1 MSEPRPVPT
10 LKGCWL
16 ARSLAVVRA
25 VWLSFGATLL
35 LILAADSVATWMV
48 ERKLAEP
55 WRAEAE
61 AYGGA
66 PWAVDYWRE
75 QRQAKEHWV
84 PYSYMETK
92 PFQGR
97 HINVGP
103 DGLRRTWNKAEGKD
117 DARIY
122 MFGGSTIWGFGS
134 RDEGTIPS
142 ALSRLLA
149 EAGLDV
155 QVKNYGQN
163 SHVSTQEVIVLLKAL
178 ETEPVPDIVIF
189 YDGANDTGSSLVTGF
204 AGQSYAEK
212 DRAREFQILTR
223 RRDLL
228 SALFASSGFARL
240 HRFTE
245 PPRPF
250 PAPPPDPRRA
260 DQLAHEVVRRY
271 AANVRIVEESGR
283 SAGFQ
288 PIFYWQPTVQ
298 DKRHRSPFEEN
309 LLVRDKAVDF
319 FKQVHGKLVVHE
331 TLAHNEN
338 FHDLTQLF
346 AEDREPRYID
356 RVHLSEE
363 ANRKVASRI
372 LADVVPA
379 LRARHLPAGGVGA
392 ASVSGDSG
400 AATEET
406 EETEAK
412 NLSPQTSEPTPTRT
426 LAAHAPAKIPGRPQK

>member
-1 MSEPRPVPT
+1 MSEPLPVPSRR
-10 LKGCWL
+10 GSWL

-25 VWLSFGATLL
+25 VWLAFGATLL
-35 LILAADSVATWMV
+35 LFLAADSVATLVV
-48 ERKLAEP
+48 ERKIAQP
-55 WRAEAE
+55 WRAEAD

-75 QRQAKEHWV
+75 QRQTKEHWV

-103 DGLRRTWNKAEGKD
+103 DGLRRTWNRAEGKD

-155 QVKNYGQN
+155 QVKNLGQN

-178 ETEPVPDIVIF
+178 ETEPAPDIVIF

-204 AGQSYAEK
+204 AGRSYAEK
-212 DRAREFQILTR
+212 DRAREFQIGWR
-223 RRDLL
+223 PRDLFF
-228 SALFASSGFARL
+228 ALLANSGFVRWS
-240 HRFTE
+240 RFTE

-250 PAPPPDPRRA
+250 PAPRDPKRA
-260 DQLAHEVVRRY
+260 DQLAREVVQRY
-271 AANVRIVEESGR
+271 AANVRLVEEIGR
-283 SAGFQ
+283 IVGFQ

-298 DKRHRSPFEEN
+298 DKRHRSPYEQS

-319 FKQVHGKLVVHE
+319 FKRTNRNLVAHE
-331 TLAHNEN
+331 TLAHKES
-338 FHDLTQLF
+338 FHDLTELF
-346 AEDREPRYID
+346 AEEREPCYID

-363 ANRKVASRI
+363 ANRKVASRM
-372 LADVVPA
+372 LVDVVPA
-379 LRARHLPAGGVGA
+379 LRARRG
-392 ASVSGDSG
+392 
-400 AATEET
+400 
-406 EETEAK
+406 K
-412 NLSPQTSEPTPTRT
+412 
-426 LAAHAPAKIPGRPQK
+426 